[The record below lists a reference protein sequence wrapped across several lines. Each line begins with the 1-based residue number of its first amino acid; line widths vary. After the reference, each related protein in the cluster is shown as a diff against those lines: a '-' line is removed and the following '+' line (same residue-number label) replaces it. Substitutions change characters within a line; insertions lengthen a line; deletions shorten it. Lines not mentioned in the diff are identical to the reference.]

1 MFDISISELFV
12 IILAIII
19 FVAPKN
25 LPTLARAL
33 GKITQKTKNFILEI
47 KNEIDIED
55 RFKELKNIEKEIKSR
70 SRKN

>member
-25 LPTLARAL
+25 LPTLASAL

-47 KNEIDIED
+47 KNEIDTED